1 MFFFSSIYIGRY
13 KENYDI
19 LEEII
24 AKTWLVPC
32 FFEGSVFFCE
42 SNVIRSQS
50 FFSDGRFN
58 GEEDQL
64 VDILGDP
71 ILPQVSPGTKL
82 P

>member
-1 MFFFSSIYIGRY
+1 MVLLARWDCGTFRWDFTVCSCFFFSIYIGRY

-42 SNVIRSQS
+42 SRVIRSQS
-50 FFSDGRFN
+50 
-58 GEEDQL
+58 
-64 VDILGDP
+64 
-71 ILPQVSPGTKL
+71 
-82 P
+82 